1 MLPLNS
7 IPTEIIRKSFVP
19 YRGFITKIFIDLPPE
34 EEPLRGA
41 IGQRDPLSG
50 AKAAD
55 LALSV
60 TPIYQVFADLFGYDP
75 DLLQA
80 GNGDCGIAGHDWN
93 IYGRKDRAPQV
104 IRWRG
109 FDGGEAL
116 LCLGATHAHYYVT
129 VAGLANKQ
137 MAPKLAQVFA
147 AIGELRTEEK
157 QTSLDQPSGNLLQ
170 KVSMETD
177 IIQGGLT
184 AGVWHAT
191 DDGTP
196 DELQSAELSKLRFSC
211 KTHDGI
217 GYGMSKYKV
226 RRQRIRELSREQR
239 PGQRVVMPHG
249 DSRVPLLFAKDEPI
263 PEAIVEQI
271 YANSVEDVEATMQM
285 MMHPAF
291 ESRNERLQ
299 EFLHDEGLAV
309 TIGDAEDSERAYALA
324 YNIRTAER
332 ELTSSWFPNVL
343 KATFSRDFQ
352 STPPKSLLGTG
363 PANRLRGGHVI
374 PSRDLIKQVI
384 EDVFERAERLI
395 NRRDEEFKLLGR
407 VIPSDDVAQRQD
419 MNPLRQKVVTLE
431 KPYTTLYRGLPVRVC
446 DRMEVSHSDEAE
458 GLAADYYIDIAN
470 QAIHFVALY
479 RVPARKA

>member
-1 MLPLNS
+1 
-7 IPTEIIRKSFVP
+7 
-19 YRGFITKIFIDLPPE
+19 
-34 EEPLRGA
+34 
-41 IGQRDPLSG
+41 
-50 AKAAD
+50 
-55 LALSV
+55 
-60 TPIYQVFADLFGYDP
+60 
-75 DLLQA
+75 
-80 GNGDCGIAGHDWN
+80 
-93 IYGRKDRAPQV
+93 
-104 IRWRG
+104 
-109 FDGGEAL
+109 
-116 LCLGATHAHYYVT
+116 
-129 VAGLANKQ
+129 
-137 MAPKLAQVFA
+137 
-147 AIGELRTEEK
+147 
-157 QTSLDQPSGNLLQ
+157 
-170 KVSMETD
+170 
-177 IIQGGLT
+177 
-184 AGVWHAT
+184 
-191 DDGTP
+191 
-196 DELQSAELSKLRFSC
+196 
-211 KTHDGI
+211 
-217 GYGMSKYKV
+217 
-226 RRQRIRELSREQR
+226 
-239 PGQRVVMPHG
+239 
-249 DSRVPLLFAKDEPI
+249 
-263 PEAIVEQI
+263 
-271 YANSVEDVEATMQM
+271 VEDVEATMQM

-309 TIGDAEDSERAYALA
+309 TIGDAEDCERAYALA

-431 KPYTTLYRGLPVRVC
+431 KPYTALYRGLPVRVC